1 METGAPPPEVSIWG
15 YFPDCKKPV
24 MSEKSTKDKAIELQN
39 KIRVDD
45 AYREFIED
53 ITIENINQ

>member
-1 METGAPPPEVSIWG
+1 
-15 YFPDCKKPV
+15 